1 MPCYRGVKLR
11 LTNAS
16 YPGLL
21 EGEGRNLADKS
32 RGTKPHSLFDKSKMK
47 PAWVSPPAAYNIW
60 YYHMVEPISEQE
72 LTFEATNVPAPRAT
86 FDSTNFGFPRGDFLI
101 FPFYFILQD

>member
-1 MPCYRGVKLR
+1 
-11 LTNAS
+11 
-16 YPGLL
+16 
-21 EGEGRNLADKS
+21 
-32 RGTKPHSLFDKSKMK
+32 
-47 PAWVSPPAAYNIW
+47 
-60 YYHMVEPISEQE
+60 MVEPISEQE